1 MYSVFPNG
9 SKGGYR
15 GGGRFCRFEGF
26 LPLLLRK
33 MSCNA
38 IVIFLRK
45 TEFSQFLFLD

>member
-33 MSCNA
+33 MNYNE
-38 IVIFLRK
+38 IVTFLK
-45 TEFSQFLFLD
+45 KLISLS